1 MRIRRKATS
10 DASSGS
16 QAGGGDHAAG
26 RRQPTDGIAPSE
38 SGGQPLPHHLLVP
51 AQAATGTDLS
61 GVRVHTGAAAGES
74 ARDLGALAYTFGHD
88 IWFGEGQYQ
97 PGTPAGDRLIAH
109 EVAHTVQQGPAG
121 AGVQTKLEVSTP
133 GDAAEREAD
142 DAVDALLG
150 GTPVTL
156 TRDAG
161 AGIAR
166 AAWGSPYGANPE
178 PGANAYKDSIN
189 TPGGPEMKPMSEYTK
204 WDGKTK
210 GTKSAFRLTRDE
222 LISIIV
228 AAHGKQATDYMHG
241 KGPKETPEQN
251 REHAHAELEKYVVY
265 CQRAFETMMIDTIE
279 SQALFLAHAS
289 GETAFTKLTEGQTD
303 KSNFAE
309 KPEDVVV
316 STSMASTTG
325 EKYPDGTPIPNGP
338 MRYGQKQNKYRGA
351 IDPTGAING
360 QDENSFDDTFIG
372 RGPIQVT
379 LKENYVQT
387 LMFMEKRAAD
397 LRAEAAA
404 DPANAADANKRAQ
417 ELDEAVAAIKA
428 SPAAASDPKYAF
440 LFSAATMQMSPMGK
454 ASANG
459 FTNTGMTGGYA
470 DRQGEK
476 KQKAYVKAVELLT
489 KHKKEDEQKAG
500 SAPAGGAPAAGEG
513 ARGEAQP
520 PVDVV
525 TGASPYV

>member
-1 MRIRRKATS
+1 MHIRRKASS
-10 DASSGS
+10 DDGAGAQTRSG
-16 QAGGGDHAAG
+16 GRAAG
-26 RRQPTDGIAPSE
+26 KRQPTDGVVPSDSE
-38 SGGQPLPHHLLVP
+38 GEPLPHPLLVP
-51 AQAATGTDLS
+51 AQAATGADLT
-61 GVRVHTGAAAGES
+61 GVRVHDDAAAHES
-74 ARDLGALAYTFGHD
+74 ARDFGALAYTFGHD
-88 IWFGEGQYQ
+88 IWFGEGQYN

-121 AGVQTKLEVSTP
+121 GSVQTKLEVSTP

-142 DAVDALLG
+142 DAVGAILA
-150 GTPVTL
+150 GTPASI

-166 AAWGSPYGANPE
+166 ATWDSAYGKDPDPKAD
-178 PGANAYKDSIN
+178 AYRDSIN

-204 WDGKTK
+204 VDGKTK
-210 GTKSAFRLTRDE
+210 GTKSSFHLTRDE

-241 KGPKETPEQN
+241 QGPDPDPAKN
-251 REHAHAELEKYVVY
+251 REHAHAEIEKYVVY
-265 CQRAFETMMIDTIE
+265 CQRAFETMMIDTVE
-279 SQALFLAHAS
+279 SQALFLAHAA
-289 GETAFTKLTEGQTD
+289 GETAFTKLTEGQTN
-303 KSNFAE
+303 STNFAE
-309 KPEDVVV
+309 KPSDVKV

-325 EKYPDGTPIPNGP
+325 QKYGDGTPIPDGP
-338 MRYGQKQNKYRGA
+338 MRYGQQQNGYRGSV
-351 IDPTGAING
+351 DPTGAIDGSNEDG
-360 QDENSFDDTFIG
+360 FDKTFIG

-397 LRAEAAA
+397 LRAQAAS
-404 DPANAADANKRAQ
+404 DPASASDANARAT

-428 SPAAASDPKYAF
+428 SPAAASDPKYSF
-440 LFSAATMQMSPMGK
+440 LFSAAMMQMSPMGK
-454 ASANG
+454 ASVNG

-476 KQKAYVKAVELLT
+476 KQKAYAKAVEILT
-489 KHKKEDEQKAG
+489 KHKKEDETRA
-500 SAPAGGAPAAGEG
+500 END
-513 ARGEAQP
+513 RLNREH

-525 TGASPYV
+525 TGASPVA